1 MSVSIRARLQLSIVA
16 LVLAVAVALSVLYLS
31 AIVNDS
37 FREAQNVAGIYAD
50 QVETFIIRLTE
61 AKTADAAPGDPSDPI
76 ELYVGFVE
84 NDPDLTAL
92 LQSLVGNARVIVEG
106 LVTGPE
112 DRVLV
117 ASIPAKQGQK
127 HTSLPLLAEFDRK
140 RLWEQVVE
148 VFSGSQDYE
157 VVRQI
162 GVNNE
167 TLFTV
172 RMVVSSVLLRDELR
186 PSVESLARISLGA
199 LVLSLL
205 AAVIVSRLAVSPYAR
220 IAEMIDHIAS
230 GEAREPPR
238 SGGGA
243 RELAV
248 VESKLN
254 LLGKQY
260 RGAQA
265 DADQLRTNI
274 DSLLTRMQEAVFLFD
289 SDDRLLVAGGSAER
303 IMGRSREEM
312 MGRAIG
318 EIFPDSTEMG
328 VTIQGAV
335 GLRRGVKDRQVLYEP
350 AGRDPVR
357 LIADV
362 ELVEEFPGPQRVGA
376 LVTLREA
383 EPRRQIESQLDVSTR
398 LAAISQLTKG
408 AAHEIKNPLNAIT
421 LHLEVLKQK
430 LESAQVGTEEIEV
443 ISREIRRLDRVVK
456 SFLDFTRPVELDVQP
471 LDLNKLVDEALS
483 LIRPDAEKQKV
494 MMIIGGAQSNAWIQ
508 GDRDLLKQALLNVLV
523 NALQAMPEGGELRV
537 SVEPDGGD
545 WVIRVADSGAGIA
558 EQARDKVFQLYFTT
572 KGEGS
577 GIGLAMTFQVVQLH
591 GGTIEF
597 TSELGEGTEFRLQ
610 FPAAERVRSDSAEA
624 PA

>member
-16 LVLAVAVALSVLYLS
+16 LVVSVAVALSALYLS

-37 FREAQNVAGIYAD
+37 FREAQNIAGIYAD

-61 AKTADAAPGDPSDPI
+61 AKAAALPAGPIDDPN

-84 NDPDLTAL
+84 NDTDLTAL
-92 LQSLVGNARVIVEG
+92 LQSLVGNAKVIVEG

-117 ASIPAKQGQK
+117 ASIPIAGQK
-127 HTSLPLLAEFDRK
+127 YTTTLPLLAEFDRK
-140 RLWEQVVE
+140 PLWEQVVE

-162 GVNNE
+162 GLNNQ

-186 PSVESLARISLGA
+186 PSVESLASISLGA
-199 LVLSLL
+199 LILSFL
-205 AAVIVSRLAVSPYAR
+205 AAVVVSRLAVSPYAR

-230 GEAREPPR
+230 GESRAPAPQ
-238 SGGGA
+238 GGGA

-254 LLGKQY
+254 LLGEQY

-289 SDDRLLVAGGSAER
+289 SDDHLLVAGGSAER
-303 IMGRSREEM
+303 IMGGSRWEM
-312 MGRAIG
+312 MGRGIG

-328 VTIQGAV
+328 VIIQGAV
-335 GLRRGVKDRQVLYEP
+335 GLRRSVKDRQVVYEP
-350 AGRDPVR
+350 DGRDPVR
-357 LIADV
+357 LILDV
-362 ELVEEFPGPQRVGA
+362 ELVEEFAGPRGVGA

-408 AAHEIKNPLNAIT
+408 AAHEIKNPLNAIA

-430 LESAQVGTEEIEV
+430 LADEPVGAEEIEV

-456 SFLDFTRPVELDVQP
+456 SFLDFTRPVELDVRA
-471 LDLNKLVDEALS
+471 LDFNKFVEEALS
-483 LIRPDAEKQKV
+483 LIRPDAEKQQV
-494 MMIIGGAQSNAWIQ
+494 MMIVGGAPSEAWIQ

-537 SVEPDGGD
+537 AVEPEGGD
-545 WVIRVADSGAGIA
+545 WVIRVADSGAGIPD
-558 EQARDKVFQLYFTT
+558 EARDKIFQLYFTT
-572 KGEGS
+572 KGKGS
-577 GIGLAMTFQVVQLH
+577 GIGLAMAFQVIQLH

-597 TSELGEGTEFRLQ
+597 SSQIGEGTEFRLRL
-610 FPAAERVRSDSAEA
+610 PAAAPVESDSAGA